1 VRQEKDGVTKKRR
14 TRGNVR
20 IQGYKTTANA
30 CSGTGAMI
38 TRPPVSISRGRVK
51 HAGPFSPGKLR
62 LCNLLEVHRILLS
75 AILPRASRF
84 RVHPSAPILCATRT
98 NPRDSIA
105 Q

>member
-1 VRQEKDGVTKKRR
+1 
-14 TRGNVR
+14 
-20 IQGYKTTANA
+20 
-30 CSGTGAMI
+30 MI

-84 RVHPSAPILCATRT
+84 ECIRPRRYSAPHV
-98 NPRDSIA
+98 SIHET

>member
-1 VRQEKDGVTKKRR
+1 MSES
-14 TRGNVR
+14 
-20 IQGYKTTANA
+20 A

-84 RVHPSAPILCATRT
+84 ECTRPRRYSASHVPIHET
-98 NPRDSIA
+98 